1 MIRPSKN
8 ALRILAIFTAFGTPV
23 FGQSENASYE
33 YWKGL
38 LEDPMVW
45 GLAIAISFLILA
57 LLAIN
62 KSLNTIK
69 EITLRATNPNYDAE
83 AAEAHEESSIMA
95 ALTDAVPVE
104 QEAEIMLDHEYD
116 GIKELDNN
124 LPPWWL
130 YGFYI
135 SIAWAIG
142 YMFYFEFLGI
152 GMGQEERYEA
162 QMAQAEME
170 VEAYLATAANL
181 VDETSVTMIMDDGRL
196 AKGQKIFVQNC
207 AACHLAD
214 GGGIVGPNLT
224 DEYWIHGGGIKNVF
238 TTIKYGVP
246 EKGMIAWKDQ
256 LNASQMQD
264 VASYILTLQGMTPAN
279 PKAPEGEL
287 WVEEASAEET
297 PADGEAPAEGAEE
310 TVDEATEATPAESAE

>member
-1 MIRPSKN
+1 MILPSKN
-8 ALRILAIFTAFGTPV
+8 ALRILGLFTALGAPAY
-23 FGQSENASYE
+23 GQTATDSYD

-38 LEDPMVW
+38 LGDPMVM
-45 GLAIAISFLILA
+45 GLAISISFLILA
-57 LLAIN
+57 LFAIN

-69 EITLRATNPNYDAE
+69 EITLRATNPNYDSEME
-83 AAEAHEESSIMA
+83 AQKEEEPSILA
-95 ALTDAVPVE
+95 ALTDAVPIE
-104 QEAEIMLDHEYD
+104 QEEEIMLDHEYD
-116 GIKELDNN
+116 GIRELDNN

-135 SIAWAIG
+135 TIAWAIG

-152 GMGQEERYEA
+152 GLGQEQRYEA
-162 QMAQAEME
+162 QMAQAEKE
-170 VEAYLATAANL
+170 VQAYLATAANL
-181 VDETSVTMIMDDGRL
+181 VDENSVVFITDESRL
-196 AKGQKIFVQNC
+196 AKGKKIFVQNC

-238 TTIKYGVP
+238 STIKYGVP

-264 VASYILTLQGMTPAN
+264 VASFIMTLGGTEPAN
-279 PKAPEGEL
+279 PKAPEGEI
-287 WVEEASAEET
+287 WVEETVEE
-297 PADGEAPAEGAEE
+297 P
-310 TVDEATEATPAESAE
+310 ATEKTAPQADDVK